1 MGYSSALILFLIP
14 LIASHTLVKRQGD
27 ESKTE
32 IREVATNVYSF
43 TSNGFVISLIM
54 VTSEGVIVIDPMDTN
69 HAKVGIK

>member
-1 MGYSSALILFLIP
+1 MMGYNSVILLCLIP
-14 LIASHTLVKRQGD
+14 IIASHTLVKRQADD

-54 VTSEGVIVIDPMDTN
+54 VTSEGVIVIDPMDSN
-69 HAKVGIK
+69 HAQVG

>member
-14 LIASHTLVKRQGD
+14 LIVSHTLVKRQGD
-27 ESKTE
+27 DSKTE

-69 HAKVGIK
+69 HAKVGKK

>member
-1 MGYSSALILFLIP
+1 MMGYNSVILLCLIP
-14 LIASHTLVKRQGD
+14 IIASHTLVKRQD

-69 HAKVGIK
+69 HAKVGV